1 MVGRGTPHQ
10 LHRTQPHTAQEATAA
25 TGHTCP
31 IPPAPH
37 TGRSCSR
44 RCMGTVLLRSGGTL
58 HDARAAHVQTSCALD
73 TNAYM
78 LFLRA

>member
-10 LHRTQPHTAQEATAA
+10 LHRTRDTAQEATAA

-31 IPPAPH
+31 MPPAPH

-44 RCMGTVLLRSGGTL
+44 RCMGTVLLSSGGTL
-58 HDARAAHVQTSCALD
+58 HEPPTSCALD
-73 TNAYM
+73 TNA
-78 LFLRA
+78 FSPHIGEISFCC